1 MKKRGLAEN
10 HEQEEEQQEDKKMK
24 RIRVEEEEEE
34 EENEEEN
41 ESGFMNLDENLL
53 YEVLK
58 HVDARTLGSAACV
71 SKLWHKTVQDERLW
85 ELICT
90 KHWANI
96 GCPNQQLR
104 SVVLALGGFR
114 RLHSLF
120 LWPLLKPQSSSSS
133 SSAAAASASSSLSSS
148 STASSSSSSAWSPF
162 APMVSSKP
170 PPRWGKDEMQLSL
183 SLLSIRYYEKMNFN
197 SRGR

>member
-34 EENEEEN
+34 ENEEEN
-41 ESGFMNLDENLL
+41 ESGFVNLDENLL

-114 RLHSLF
+114 NLHSF
-120 LWPLLKPQSSSSS
+120 CLWPILNSQSSSSS

-148 STASSSSSSAWSPF
+148 STDSSSSWPPF
-162 APMVSSKP
+162 PPMVSSKP
-170 PPRWGKDEMQLSL
+170 PPRLGKDEMQLSL

>member
-10 HEQEEEQQEDKKMK
+10 HDDEEEQQDRKMK
-24 RIRVEEEEEE
+24 RIRVEE

-41 ESGFMNLDENLL
+41 ESGFVNLDENLL

-71 SKLWHKTVQDERLW
+71 SKLWHRTVQDERLW

-114 RLHSLF
+114 RLHSLY

-133 SSAAAASASSSLSSS
+133 SAAASSSSSSSSLSSS
-148 STASSSSSSAWSPF
+148 STASSSSSAWSPF
-162 APMVSSKP
+162 PPMVSSKP
-170 PPRWGKDEMQLSL
+170 PARWGKDEMQLSL